1 MEPMTQSEIESMTRA
16 DVEARIV
23 ALREHR
29 ELVATNEGTHGG
41 PRSWR
46 RYSYVSAAKLGP
58 YGSGP
63 LDTDYTEGGGRGE
76 GHERVFPG
84 AMSRVRALRAELRM
98 LEQRLAT
105 MPAEP
110 AADRPGWRGYRYVGE
125 GQ

>member
-16 DVEARIV
+16 DVEARIA

-41 PRSWR
+41 PANWR

-63 LDTDYTEGGGRGE
+63 LSTDYTEGGGRGE
-76 GHERVFPG
+76 GYERTFPRAMERVR
-84 AMSRVRALRAELRM
+84 SLRSELRT
-98 LEQRLAT
+98 LEQRLAA
-105 MPAEP
+105 MPAEST
-110 AADRPGWRGYRYVGE
+110 DRPGWRGYRYVGE